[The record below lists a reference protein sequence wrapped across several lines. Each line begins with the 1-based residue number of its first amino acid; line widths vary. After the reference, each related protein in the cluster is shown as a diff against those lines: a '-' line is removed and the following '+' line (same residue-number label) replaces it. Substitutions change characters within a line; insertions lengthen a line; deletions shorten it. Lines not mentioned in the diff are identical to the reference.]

1 MPRFLFLLIFAWF
14 TTPLDASASETT
26 PSRPAVSKADTTAA
40 AKTQTVRQG
49 MTLSDVLS
57 HVYNN
62 SPRLQAAKAGLH
74 AAHELYP
81 QALAGR
87 RPTVTTQASIYSTDV
102 ESSNFGR
109 GDGATTKE
117 FSANIEQPLYTSGR
131 SDAQVNKA
139 HALIKAS
146 YATFLQ
152 SEQDL
157 FYETTRAYMSVVR
170 DRQIADLSQQNEN
183 ILHTELKAVTER
195 FDGGDLTKTDVEQT
209 RARLA
214 RAQADR
220 VSAQSNLEESYAAFQ
235 AVTGFAVSGALHYP
249 VPAFGF
255 PAGLPDMVRIA
266 EERNQI
272 LSEARHQLEAAEGEV
287 DTALSELLPQIKAF
301 ASYQKEYD
309 PQPGIIDESQVET
322 IGLRAT
328 LTLYQGGSIQSRVR
342 EAKSRAQQ
350 NRFKILDTQQDIKAQ
365 VLESWKTVKMSE
377 QEMAARQ
384 SEIDAA
390 RRARDG
396 VKEEARMG
404 ERTTLDMLDADQEVI
419 GAQTSYINARYA
431 STMASFALA
440 RALGMLSPE
449 GVGLGQ
455 LAYDPGTHYHQTGDK
470 WFSLDPE

>member
-1 MPRFLFLLIFAWF
+1 MPRFLFPLALIWLTVPMAAAVAEAPPPP
-14 TTPLDASASETT
+14 TAPEKSS
-26 PSRPAVSKADTTAA
+26 AVSKPGAPG
-40 AKTQTVRQG
+40 QG
-49 MTLSDVLS
+49 MSLPDVLT

-62 SPRLQAAKAGLH
+62 SPQLQAAKAGLH
-74 AAHELYP
+74 AVHELYP

-131 SDAQVNKA
+131 TDAQVDRAN
-139 HALIKAS
+139 ALIKAS

-152 SEQDL
+152 GEQDL
-157 FYETTRAYMSVVR
+157 FYETARAYMDVIR
-170 DRQIADLSQQNEN
+170 DRQIVGLSQQNEE
-183 ILHTELKAVTER
+183 ILNAELKAVSER
-195 FDGGDLTKTDVEQT
+195 FDGGDLTRTDVEQT

-220 VSAQSNLEESYAAFQ
+220 VSAQSNLEQSYAAFQ
-235 AVTGFAVSGALHYP
+235 AVTGFAASGALLYP
-249 VPAFGF
+249 VPAFSF
-255 PAGLPDMVRIA
+255 PPGLADMVRMA
-266 EERNQI
+266 EEKNQV

-287 DTALSELLPQIKAF
+287 DAAFSELLPQLKAF

-309 PQPGIIDESQVET
+309 SQPGIIDESQVET

-328 LTLYQGGSIQSRVR
+328 LTLYQGGTTQSRVR
-342 EAKSRAQQ
+342 EAKSRAPQ
-350 NRFKILDTQQDIKAQ
+350 NRFKILETQQDIKAQ
-365 VLESWKTVKMSE
+365 VLESWKTLKMSE

-390 RRARDG
+390 KRARDG
-396 VKEEARMG
+396 VREEARMG
-404 ERTTLDMLDADQEVI
+404 ERSTLDTLDADQEVI
-419 GAQTSYINARYA
+419 GAETSYINARYA
-431 STMASFALA
+431 ATLASFALA
-440 RALGMLSPE
+440 RSLGLMSPE
-449 GVGLGQ
+449 GIGLGGI
-455 LAYDPGTHYHQTGDK
+455 AYDPGHHYHDTGDK